1 MPEVVIYRNQTID
14 LQSKSVDWFLY
25 DRDLRHE
32 SVKLVVTQLVI
43 ILGIHIRLWK
53 SRCMS
58 IVCPVGSFLEL
69 EILIEVTSF
78 STIVLGFLRIEYEIL
93 GNSLNSSVEAASV
106 LEDVGVANGSIQV
119 QNGSNAVKIRVPLID
134 DSIPEIDEGFTV
146 HLKTV
151 KLLSSS
157 NSSTLQP
164 RIDKN
169 NNKVFVVIQANDGTN
184 GELSFDSK
192 SIE

>member
-1 MPEVVIYRNQTID
+1 M
-14 LQSKSVDWFLY
+14 
-25 DRDLRHE
+25 
-32 SVKLVVTQLVI
+32 
-43 ILGIHIRLWK
+43 
-53 SRCMS
+53 
-58 IVCPVGSFLEL
+58 
-69 EILIEVTSF
+69 
-78 STIVLGFLRIEYEIL
+78 

-119 QNGSNAVKIRVPLID
+119 QNDSNAVKIRVPLID

-169 NNKVFVVIQANDGTN
+169 NNKVFVVIQANDGAN

>member
-1 MPEVVIYRNQTID
+1 M
-14 LQSKSVDWFLY
+14 
-25 DRDLRHE
+25 
-32 SVKLVVTQLVI
+32 
-43 ILGIHIRLWK
+43 
-53 SRCMS
+53 
-58 IVCPVGSFLEL
+58 
-69 EILIEVTSF
+69 
-78 STIVLGFLRIEYEIL
+78 

-169 NNKVFVVIQANDGTN
+169 NNKVFVVIQANDGAN

>member
-1 MPEVVIYRNQTID
+1 M
-14 LQSKSVDWFLY
+14 
-25 DRDLRHE
+25 
-32 SVKLVVTQLVI
+32 
-43 ILGIHIRLWK
+43 
-53 SRCMS
+53 
-58 IVCPVGSFLEL
+58 
-69 EILIEVTSF
+69 
-78 STIVLGFLRIEYEIL
+78 

-119 QNGSNAVKIRVPLID
+119 QIGSNAVKIRVPLID

-169 NNKVFVVIQANDGTN
+169 NNKVFVVIQANDGAN